1 MKRRFWLIMALTLL
15 SVTLCGCIGVE
26 FDGWPAENGEE
37 GDFGVHLPGVSVD
50 FNAHPADD
58 EAGGTPTA
66 PLPQE
71 DTPQTDS
78 VDAAEPPQETQV
90 PAAIFD
96 FDTVDLDGNAVNTR
110 EFASGRDLT
119 LVNFWAT
126 WCGPCV
132 NEMPELQSLHER
144 FSADTEGADVALLGV
159 WLDTE
164 SRSDMESVLEY
175 TGAAYPMVEFRS
187 EMQTVVAL
195 QYIPATI
202 FLDAEGNLVGE
213 PVVGAQDAEGW
224 LKEIETRL
232 AALGLA

>member
-1 MKRRFWLIMALTLL
+1 MKRRFWLIITLILL
-15 SVTLCGCIGVE
+15 SVTLCGCINVE

-50 FNAHPADD
+50 FNAHPVD
-58 EAGGTPTA
+58 EAVETPTA

-71 DTPQTDS
+71 TAQAGVET
-78 VDAAEPPQETQV
+78 PPQETQV

-96 FDTVDLDGNAVNTR
+96 FDTVDLDGNAVNTH
-110 EFASGRDLT
+110 EFATGHDLT

-144 FSADTEGADVALLGV
+144 FSADAEGADVALFGV

-187 EMQTVVAL
+187 EMQAVVAL

-202 FLDAEGNLVGE
+202 FLDGEGNLVGK
-213 PVVGAQDAEGW
+213 PVVGAQDVEGW

>member
-1 MKRRFWLIMALTLL
+1 MALTLL

-58 EAGGTPTA
+58 EARKTPTA

-71 DTPQTDS
+71 TAQ
-78 VDAAEPPQETQV
+78 AGAEKPPQETQV
-90 PAAIFD
+90 PVAIFD
-96 FDTVDLDGNAVNTR
+96 FDTVDLDGNTVNTR
-110 EFASGRDLT
+110 EFAAEHDLT

-126 WCGPCV
+126 WCGSCV

-144 FSADTEGADVALLGV
+144 FSADAEGADVALLGV

-187 EMQTVVAL
+187 EMQTMVTL

-202 FLDAEGNLVGE
+202 FLDAEGNLIGE
-213 PVVGAQDAEGW
+213 LVVGAQDAEGW

>member
-1 MKRRFWLIMALTLL
+1 MKRRFWLIMTVILL

-26 FDGWPAENGEE
+26 FDGWPAEDGAE
-37 GDFGVHLPGVSVD
+37 GDFSVHLPGVSVD
-50 FNAHPADD
+50 FNAHPAD
-58 EAGGTPTA
+58 EAEGTPTA

-71 DTPQTDS
+71 TAQAGGETS
-78 VDAAEPPQETQV
+78 PQETQV

-110 EFASGRDLT
+110 EFAAEHDLT

-144 FSADTEGADVALLGV
+144 FSADAEGADVALLGV

-187 EMQTVVAL
+187 EMQTMVAL

-202 FLDAEGNLVGE
+202 FLDGEGNLVGE
-213 PVVGAQDAEGW
+213 PAVGAQDAEGW